1 MSIAEMDRSPLSALI
16 HQLGNLL
23 GAVIVAQDG
32 AAALELEEAVRARTK
47 QLRTTS
53 DPVQA
58 AELARLIAELPIQQM
73 TGLIKAFTH
82 YFGLINLAEGVERL
96 RVLNLRDRLAH
107 GEPRSESVETA
118 LAHLKAQGISA
129 AQIQEL
135 LDLAQIT
142 PVFTAHPTESKR
154 RTTLKKLHRIADAA
168 RQLIDDDLLPRQRER
183 LMATMEEEIVGLWH
197 SDEVRIIKPT
207 VLDEVKNN
215 LYYFEESLVAML
227 PLLYRDMESALR
239 RIYPDHE
246 WRVPSFVRFGTWVGG
261 DRDGNPFV
269 TPAVTVESLRL
280 LMTRMVRQHI
290 HSVERLSH
298 RLSQSSHQVAISAAM
313 TQFIADHAPLFPDL
327 ALVLERRNPHEPYRQ
342 VCSYIHAKLYQT
354 LHYVERF
361 QANWA
366 GVAEQP
372 ATGLWYA
379 TSAALLHD
387 LDVMDT
393 SLRDHGGAA
402 VADGFLRDVR
412 RGVGAFGLHTATLD
426 IRQHSSRHTAAI
438 HEILAQAGVCADYT
452 ALDQTERTALL
463 ERELHN
469 PRPLIPTHLYYSA
482 ETTETIETFRVVTA
496 ILEDLN
502 AEAIETYII
511 SMTEGASDLLAVL
524 LLAREAGLY
533 QPGVSSRLN
542 IVPLFETGA
551 DLAASPAIMDTVL
564 GSAVYRQHLALRGD
578 VQEIMLGY
586 SDSNKDGG
594 FVDAHWALYRAQVAL
609 AEGATRHNVG
619 LRLFHGRGGA
629 VGRGGGPANRAI
641 LGQPPGTVGGRIK
654 ITEQGEVISDR
665 YAEPDTAYRHQ
676 EQVINAV
683 LRSSFSSA
691 AAPLQPTWAAAME
704 HLAVF
709 SRRVYRALVYDHPR
723 FVEYFRAA
731 TPITEISR
739 LKIGS
744 RPASRKASDRIE
756 DLRAIPWVFSW
767 MQSRHT
773 LPGWFGLGSAL
784 QDYIA
789 CNADGLTTLQ
799 AMYSDWPFFSIII
812 DNAQMILA
820 KADMDIAERYA
831 TLVPDAALSA
841 EIFGTIKAEYERT
854 VACLCQVA
862 LIDEVLA
869 LQPILSHS
877 IKQRNPYVD
886 PLSFIQIELLRR
898 LRADPEGSEHQA
910 IEDAILLSINGI
922 AAGLKNTG

>member
-1 MSIAEMDRSPLSALI
+1 MNNESDRTPLSALI
-16 HQLGNLL
+16 HLLGNVL
-23 GAVIVAQDG
+23 GNVIVAQDG
-32 AAALELEEAVRARTK
+32 AAAFALEEDVRQRAK
-47 QLRTTS
+47 LLRASPDRDHADT
-53 DPVQA
+53 
-58 AELARLIAELPIQQM
+58 LAQLIAELPIDQLI
-73 TGLIKAFTH
+73 GLIKAFTH
-82 YFGLINLAEGVERL
+82 YFGLINLAESVERL
-96 RVLNLRDRLAH
+96 RVLAERDRKAA
-107 GEPRSESVETA
+107 GKPRSESIEVA
-118 LAHLKAQGISA
+118 LRLLKDQGVSA
-129 AQIQEL
+129 AELQDL
-135 LDLAQIT
+135 LDHAQIM

-168 RQLIDDDLLPRQRER
+168 RQLMGDDLLPRQRENV
-183 LMATMEEEIVGLWH
+183 LATIEEEVVGLWQ

-207 VLDEVKNN
+207 VIDEVKNN
-215 LYYFEESLVAML
+215 LYYFEESLVGMS
-227 PLLYRDMESALR
+227 PTLYRDMESVLQQ
-239 RIYPDHE
+239 IYPEHA
-246 WRVPSFVRFGTWVGG
+246 WQVPSFMRFGTWVGG

-280 LMTRMVRQHI
+280 LMARIIRHHI
-290 HSVERLSH
+290 RSVERLSH
-298 RLSQSSHQVAISAAM
+298 RLSQSSRQVGITAELEQSIAA
-313 TQFIADHAPLFPDL
+313 DAPLFPEL
-327 ALVLERRNPHEPYRQ
+327 AVVLERRNPHEPYRQ
-342 VCSYIHAKLYQT
+342 KCSYIHARLGRT
-354 LHYVERF
+354 LAYVEQF
-361 QANWA
+361 QPNWS
-366 GVAEQP
+366 
-372 ATGLWYA
+372 GLHAPHPKDCYA
-379 TSAALLHD
+379 SRDELLHD
-387 LDVMDT
+387 LDVMDR
-393 SLRDHGGAA
+393 SLRASEGAA

-412 RGVGAFGLHTATLD
+412 RSVSVFGLHTATLD

-438 HEILAQAGVCADYT
+438 HEILSKAGVSDQYD
-452 ALDQTERTALL
+452 ALDQAARTQLL
-463 ERELHN
+463 ERELSN
-469 PRPLIPTHLYYSA
+469 PRPLIPTHLDFSP
-482 ETTETIETFRVVTA
+482 ETVETIETFRVVAA

-524 LLAREAGLY
+524 LLAREASLY
-533 QPGVSSRLN
+533 QPGVLSRLN

-551 DLAASPAIMDTVL
+551 DLAAAGEIMQTVL
-564 GSAVYRQHLALRGD
+564 SSQVYREHLALRGN

-609 AEGATRHNVG
+609 AEIAAQHSVA

-641 LGQPPGTVGGRIK
+641 LGQPPGTVGGQIK

-691 AAPLQPTWAAAME
+691 ASQLPLGWQTAME
-704 HLAVF
+704 HLASH
-709 SRRVYRALVYDHPR
+709 SRQVYRGLVYDHPD
-723 FVEYFRAA
+723 FLEYFRTA

-744 RPASRKASDRIE
+744 RPASRKSSDRIQ

-784 QDYIA
+784 DHYIA
-789 CNADGLTTLQ
+789 HTEGGLVVLR
-799 AMYSDWPFFSIII
+799 AMYEQWPFFSTII

-820 KADMDIAERYA
+820 KADMDIAARYA
-831 TLVPDAALSA
+831 ALVPDAALGA
-841 EIFGTIKAEYERT
+841 EIFGSIKAEYDLT
-854 VACLCQVA
+854 VRLLCEVA
-862 LIDEVLA
+862 QIDEILA
-869 LQPILSHS
+869 TNPILGHS

-886 PLSFIQIELLRR
+886 PLSFVQIELLRR
-898 LRADPEGSEHQA
+898 LRADPEGRDHA
-910 IEDAILLSINGI
+910 ALEDAILLSINGI